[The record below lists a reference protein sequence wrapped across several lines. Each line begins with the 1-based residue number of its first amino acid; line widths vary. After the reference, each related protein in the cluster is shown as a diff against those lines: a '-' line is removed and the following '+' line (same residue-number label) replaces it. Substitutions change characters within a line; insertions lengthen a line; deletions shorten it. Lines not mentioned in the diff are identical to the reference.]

1 MYYMKKVTFTLV
13 LLFEGLF
20 SANAQTWVDLESVDY
35 YLEGI
40 SCTTIA
46 GFDVTGSYDG
56 DRGTWIGQI
65 NRSLLPTLV
74 ETNYV
79 NNPEEGSPLYGIIVL
94 VPDANNSLYSFH
106 DLGMFFP
113 YSSGGDGWLYYDGTG
128 IFQYLQDPILDL
140 GEDEEIPDDYIYGAY
155 LQCGVYELALS
166 SAPPTIR
173 LAIYSL
179 NNLDE

>member
-1 MYYMKKVTFTLV
+1 MKKAITTLT
-13 LLFEGLF
+13 LLFWGIF
-20 SANAQTWVDLESVDY
+20 STNAQTLLD
-35 YLEGI
+35 LEGI
-40 SCTTIA
+40 PTYLAGQSCTA
-46 GFDVTGSYDG
+46 LYNQDVTGSYDG

-65 NRSLLPTLV
+65 NRSFLPTLV
-74 ETNYV
+74 
-79 NNPEEGSPLYGIIVL
+79 NNSVYGLLVL
-94 VPDANNSLYSFH
+94 VPDSNGGVYYLH
-106 DLGMFFP
+106 DLGLFFP
-113 YSSGGDGWLYYDGTG
+113 YSSGEDGWLYYDGTG

>member
-1 MYYMKKVTFTLV
+1 MKKVFFTLV
-13 LLFEGLF
+13 LLFEGFF

-65 NRSLLPTLV
+65 NRSLLPVLDEDT
-74 ETNYV
+74 
-79 NNPEEGSPLYGIIVL
+79 GYGIIVL

-106 DLGMFFP
+106 DLGLFFQ
-113 YSSGGDGWLYYDGTG
+113 YSSDGDGWLY
-128 IFQYLQDPILDL
+128 
-140 GEDEEIPDDYIYGAY
+140 
-155 LQCGVYELALS
+155 
-166 SAPPTIR
+166 
-173 LAIYSL
+173 
-179 NNLDE
+179 

>member
-1 MYYMKKVTFTLV
+1 MKKVTFTLV

-65 NRSLLPTLV
+65 NRSLLPVLDEDT
-74 ETNYV
+74 
-79 NNPEEGSPLYGIIVL
+79 GYGIIVL

-128 IFQYLQDPILDL
+128 IFQYLQDPILNL
-140 GEDEEIPDDYIYGAY
+140 GEDEEFPVDYIYGAY

-166 SAPPTIR
+166 SAPPTIHIV
-173 LAIYSL
+173 IYGV
-179 NNLDE
+179 DE

>member
-1 MYYMKKVTFTLV
+1 MKKAITTLT
-13 LLFEGLF
+13 LLFWGIF
-20 SANAQTWVDLESVDY
+20 STNAQTLLD
-35 YLEGI
+35 LEGI
-40 SCTTIA
+40 PTYLAGQSCTA
-46 GFDVTGSYDG
+46 LYNQDVTGSYDG

-65 NRSLLPTLV
+65 NRSFLPTLV
-74 ETNYV
+74 ETEYV
-79 NNPEEGSPLYGIIVL
+79 NNPEEGSPLYGILVL
-94 VPDANNSLYSFH
+94 VPDANNSLYHLH
-106 DLGMFFP
+106 DLGLFFP
-113 YSSGGDGWLYYDGTG
+113 YSSGEDGWLYYDGTG